1 MCSIL
6 AVKKL
11 ILRLFVFYYEQYL
24 YITQMPGENKPVLR
38 EKKER
43 VRLAVNHYHISLEQ
57 LEGQFSG
64 M

>member
-1 MCSIL
+1 
-6 AVKKL
+6 
-11 ILRLFVFYYEQYL
+11 
-24 YITQMPGENKPVLR
+24 MPGENKPVLR